1 MKGIRTIAV
10 GALARVEGEG
20 ALRVRIRDGAVE
32 IVEFNIYEPPRFFEK
47 LVVGR
52 SFTEVPDIVARI
64 CGICPVAYQMTAC
77 RALER
82 ALGTEVSPGVRALR
96 RLLYHGEWIQSH
108 ALHVHLL
115 HLPDFLGFESG
126 FTMAATHPALVESGF
141 RMKAL
146 GNRIMEVV
154 GGRAVHPV
162 NVAVG
167 GFHAWPDPAAVRG
180 LVPDLERGL
189 ADALVLVERTGALD
203 FPPFPATEAAV
214 EAVCLR
220 PASGYPL
227 DEGRIVST
235 DSLDIEAAD
244 FPIWFQE
251 SQVPWSTALH
261 CLRMPAATPY
271 LVGPLARLI
280 HCRDRLPP
288 LAAAAADRAGFGRG
302 ETSPFRA
309 IIARAIEIAAAF
321 EGALAIAREWETPPV
336 APRVEV
342 RPRESAA
349 AAATEAPRGLLW
361 HRYALDSDGR
371 VTAGTIIPPTSQ
383 NQARLE
389 ADLRAF
395 LPGVLA
401 ADDAEVT
408 LRCEQLVRGYDPC
421 ISCATHFLN
430 VSLDRGGDR

>member
-1 MKGIRTIAV
+1 MSRIRTIAV

-52 SFTEVPDIVARI
+52 SFAEIPDIVARI

-82 ALGTEVSPGVRALR
+82 ALDVEISPGVRALR

-115 HLPDFLGFESG
+115 HLPDFLGFASG
-126 FTMAATHPALVESGF
+126 FAMAATHPALVESGF

-167 GFHAWPDPAAVRG
+167 GFHAWPEASAVRG

-189 ADALVLVERTGALD
+189 ADALALVERTGSLD
-203 FPPFPATEAAV
+203 FPRFPSLVPAV

-220 PASGYPL
+220 AESGYPL
-227 DEGRIVST
+227 DEGRVVS
-235 DSLDIEAAD
+235 SAGLDIDAED
-244 FPIWFQE
+244 FPSWFQE
-251 SQVPWSTALH
+251 SQVAWSTALH
-261 CLRMPAATPY
+261 CLRMPGESPY
-271 LVGPLARLI
+271 LVGPLSRLL

-288 LAAAAADRAGFGRG
+288 QAAAAADRAGFGRA
-302 ETSPFRA
+302 ETSPFRS
-309 IIARAIEIAAAF
+309 IVARAIEIAAAF
-321 EGALAIAREWETPPV
+321 EGALAIAREWETPTGP
-336 APRVEV
+336 ARAEV

-361 HRYALDSDGR
+361 HRYALDAEGR
-371 VTAGTIIPPTSQ
+371 VTAGTIVPPTSQ
-383 NQARLE
+383 NQARIE

-395 LPGVLA
+395 LPGILA

-430 VSLDRGGDR
+430 VSLDRGGT

>member
-1 MKGIRTIAV
+1 MSRIRTIAV

-20 ALRVRIRDGAVE
+20 ALRVRVRDGAVE

-52 SFTEVPDIVARI
+52 PYAEIPDIVARI

-77 RALER
+77 QALEK
-82 ALGTEVSPGVRALR
+82 ALGLEVSPGVRALR

-126 FTMAATHPALVESGF
+126 FTMAAEHPALVESGF

-167 GFHAWPDPAAVRG
+167 GFHAWPDRAAVRG
-180 LVPDLERGL
+180 LVPDLEQGL
-189 ADALVLVERTGALD
+189 ADSLALVDRVGGLD
-203 FPPFPATEAAV
+203 FPPFHPPSDT
-214 EAVCLR
+214 VCLV
-220 PASGYPL
+220 PSAGYPL
-227 DEGRIVST
+227 DEGRI
-235 DSLDIEAAD
+235 EASDGLAID
-244 FPIWFQE
+244 EGAFPEHFRE
-251 SQVPWSTALH
+251 RQVAWSTALH
-261 CLRMPAATPY
+261 CLRVPGETPY
-271 LVGPLARLI
+271 LVGPLARLRR
-280 HCRDRLPP
+280 CRDRLPP
-288 LAAAAADRAGFGRG
+288 RAAAAAEACGFGRG
-302 ETSPFRA
+302 ETSPFRS
-309 IIARAIEIAAAF
+309 IVARAIEIAAAF
-321 EGALAIAREWETPPV
+321 EGAIQLARAWETPSGP
-336 APRVEV
+336 PRAAVT
-342 RPRESAA
+342 PRESAA

-361 HRYALDSDGR
+361 HRYALDSEGR
-371 VTAGTIIPPTSQ
+371 VTAGTIVPPTSQ
-383 NQARLE
+383 NQARIE

-395 LPGVLA
+395 LPSVLA

-421 ISCATHFLN
+421 ISCATHFLT
-430 VSLDRGGDR
+430 VSLDRDRERS